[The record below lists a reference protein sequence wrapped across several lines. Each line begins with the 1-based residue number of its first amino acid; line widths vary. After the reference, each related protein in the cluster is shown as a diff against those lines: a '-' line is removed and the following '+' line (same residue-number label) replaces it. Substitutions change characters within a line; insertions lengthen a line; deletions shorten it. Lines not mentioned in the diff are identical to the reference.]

1 MIEELTLD
9 NYGCIIETI
18 PNNILSLLLNESL
31 VLEKRNSTMTSGL
44 SGSGVT
50 KHYYMNDENL
60 QIFLDYILTLKNKY
74 LTKYP
79 SYLSEFRFL
88 SDNVPFACDK
98 PWFNIQRKGEFTPNH
113 IHDGVLSYSAWLKIP
128 YDLAEETKDGK
139 YASCFEF
146 THSTIT
152 ASSTSKLLPIDKTWE
167 GKIMMFP
174 SKLMHC
180 VYPFH
185 TVDDV
190 RISLSGNILFDT
202 YNARINS

>member
-1 MIEELTLD
+1 MINELALD
-9 NYGCIIETI
+9 NYGCILEDIPSTI
-18 PNNILSLLLNESL
+18 LELLNEESTD
-31 VLEKRNSTMTSGL
+31 LEIQNSTMTSGL
-44 SGSGVT
+44 TGSGVT
-50 KHYYMNDENL
+50 KHYYMNDKNL
-60 QIFLDYILTLKNKY
+60 KEFLDYVMDLKNKY

-79 SYLSEFRFL
+79 TYLSEFRFL
-88 SDNVPFACDK
+88 SDDVPFVCDK
-98 PWFNIQRKGEFTPNH
+98 PWFNLQRRGEFTPNH
-113 IHDGVLSYSAWLKIP
+113 IHDGILSYSAWLKIP
-128 YDLAEETKDGK
+128 YDFKEETKDGK

-152 ASSTSKLLPIDKTWE
+152 SSATSALLPIDKTWE

-190 RISLSGNILFDT
+190 RISISGNILFDT
-202 YNARINS
+202 YNARIEK